1 MNHRFGMTALWLA
14 AIGFLVTFAAC
25 ATNEAPKDTTM
36 NYWDKKKGDCEA
48 VLTMPHAYSLTQITH
63 CTKMWEMYRYV
74 EDIPLKERSMYAI
87 AFSTV
92 SHKSTDPYDRSVADA
107 ALTRICIPRHPMGAN
122 GQIREEIPDALE
134 CNSSVTDISIAGQG
148 VASSNP
154 FARLKG
160 TVQVKEVSDK
170 DARKARDL
178 YKKATAQRKKKSL
191 GKAIS
196 LYKDA
201 LEANPFDVSAKYD
214 LACAYAVDGDENT
227 AIRHLEEL
235 YTWDDPDAERRLVK
249 ARTDEDFEDIR
260 DNPNFKLLT
269 GYVRV
274 ALVNGASALG
284 EPTVAAMKKKLE
296 KNDVAIAEVGKSN
309 RVELQPQIW
318 YREGFEDYAYE
329 IKDILGQSKMSI
341 NVMRNADTP
350 NDVLVVWGQPEAA
363 QYAVGQ
369 SAPVVQGKRA
379 TGSENMLDDL
389 VKGVEDAKK
398 SVDNAAD
405 VGSSLT
411 ENPFK

>member
-1 MNHRFGMTALWLA
+1 
-14 AIGFLVTFAAC
+14 
-25 ATNEAPKDTTM
+25 
-36 NYWDKKKGDCEA
+36 
-48 VLTMPHAYSLTQITH
+48 
-63 CTKMWEMYRYV
+63 
-74 EDIPLKERSMYAI
+74 MYAI

-92 SHKSTDPYDRSVADA
+92 SHKSTDPYDRGVADA
-107 ALTRICIPRHPMGAN
+107 ALARICIPRHPMGSN
-122 GQIREEIPDALE
+122 GQIREEIPDKLE
-134 CNSSVTDISIAGQG
+134 CNSSVTDISITGQG

-154 FARLKG
+154 FARTKG
-160 TVQVKEVSDK
+160 TVEVEEVSDK
-170 DARKARDL
+170 DAKKARDL
-178 YKKATAQRKKKSL
+178 YKKATAQRKKKAL

-214 LACAYAVDGDENT
+214 LACAYAVDGDER
-227 AIRHLEEL
+227 AALRHLEEL

-249 ARTDEDFEDIR
+249 ARTDEDFEGIR
-260 DNPNFKLLT
+260 DNANFKLLT

-296 KNDVAIAEVGKSN
+296 KNDVAIAEIGKSN

-318 YREGFEDYAYE
+318 YREGFEDYAYQ
-329 IKDILGQSKMSI
+329 IKEILGQSKMTV
-341 NVMRNADTP
+341 NVMRNVATP

-379 TGSENMLDDL
+379 QGSDNKLDDF

-411 ENPFK
+411 DNPFK